1 MEYKN
6 ILIIKMSSLGD
17 VLHTLPFAAVLRQR
31 FPEARL
37 TWLVHPQFAGFVPDP
52 PLIDEVLY
60 FDKVRFKALSWR
72 GKIKYFRQMRALL
85 QSRHFD
91 LVLDM
96 QGLFKSAV
104 LAGLTGCPTRL
115 GYCEMREGSCLVSRA
130 IVGAHARDH
139 VIERYL
145 DVARYLGAKVEAIE
159 FPLPDLTKEW
169 GQVRVKLGL
178 PEEQAYVVLVPGARW
193 ETKRWPAA
201 SFAALAG
208 LLLKDGAAVV
218 LAGGKEDLPLGLEIA
233 KRVREAEARSLAEA
247 DQVREDDAAEN
258 LRAAD
263 APGTA
268 LSEAPVKKVA
278 SASPRLVNLIGQT
291 SLRELG
297 ALIQRAR
304 FYISADTGPLFIA
317 TACKIPL
324 IALYGPTRPDRTGPY
339 GSPEATVL
347 LTPAACA
354 GCLKKKCEDWHC
366 MTDITPEAVFK
377 LYRQKLANLG
387 GTKVGTE
394 S

>member
-1 MEYKN
+1 
-6 ILIIKMSSLGD
+6 
-17 VLHTLPFAAVLRQR
+17 
-31 FPEARL
+31 
-37 TWLVHPQFAGFVPDP
+37 
-52 PLIDEVLY
+52 
-60 FDKVRFKALSWR
+60 
-72 GKIKYFRQMRALL
+72 
-85 QSRHFD
+85 
-91 LVLDM
+91 
-96 QGLFKSAV
+96 
-104 LAGLTGCPTRL
+104 
-115 GYCEMREGSCLVSRA
+115 
-130 IVGAHARDH
+130 
-139 VIERYL
+139 
-145 DVARYLGAKVEAIE
+145 
-159 FPLPDLTKEW
+159 
-169 GQVRVKLGL
+169 LGL

-233 KRVREAEARSLAEA
+233 KRVREAEA
-247 DQVREDDAAEN
+247 
-258 LRAAD
+258 
-263 APGTA
+263 
-268 LSEAPVKKVA
+268 LSEVPVKKVA
-278 SASPRLVNLIGQT
+278 AASPRLVNLIGQT

-297 ALIQRAR
+297 ALIQRSR

-339 GSPEATVL
+339 GSSEATVL